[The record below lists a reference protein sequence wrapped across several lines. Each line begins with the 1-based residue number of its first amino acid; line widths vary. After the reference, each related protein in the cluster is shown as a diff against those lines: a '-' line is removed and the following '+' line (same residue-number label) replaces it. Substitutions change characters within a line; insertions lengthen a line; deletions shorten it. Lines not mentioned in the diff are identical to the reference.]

1 MLKNDNLQQK
11 GAEKRA
17 GAGNDE
23 YSGGNSGNNY

>member
-1 MLKNDNLQQK
+1 LKNENLQQK

-23 YSGGNSGNNY
+23 YSGSGNNNNY